1 MINANS
7 TKNTHKQEVMQSIGC
22 FLMLLGAV
30 IIRIIVIRNGLTA
43 ITTTIQHDLSFM
55 NSHNRRDTPDTYP

>member
-1 MINANS
+1 
-7 TKNTHKQEVMQSIGC
+7 
-22 FLMLLGAV
+22 MLLGAV